1 MQRSQEVSV
10 FKKYM
15 HLEKFGNEEVEG
27 IELGRVFVFP
37 NAEAG
42 EVNIF
47 LNFLNDCSTMLSKR
61 NCGMP

>member
-1 MQRSQEVSV
+1 
-10 FKKYM
+10 M